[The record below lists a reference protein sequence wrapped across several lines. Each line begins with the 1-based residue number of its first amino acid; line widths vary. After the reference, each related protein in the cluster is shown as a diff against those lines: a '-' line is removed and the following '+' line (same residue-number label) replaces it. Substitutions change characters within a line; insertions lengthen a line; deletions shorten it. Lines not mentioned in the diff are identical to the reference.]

1 MSLTEKQKTQLKNYS
16 IYALMLCLAA
26 GILYYIF
33 VASSDKVVRQEFI
46 GANTSFP
53 QGEAEDLPED
63 KLKAYRLRQDIEK
76 EKEFQNELDR
86 ELSAIEAQAESRM
99 PMEEDID
106 WQEEASIEVNR
117 HDAAS
122 ELRGMAMSFQ
132 NEMAN
137 RNQEREDAMQAEIN
151 ALKEELLASKK
162 DKGVEDIERRTKE
175 YMEQVERLLT
185 PKDTTPPPPP
195 VRGPKLQKVK
205 AYRLQ
210 KKVVSSL
217 QGEAFL
223 PENQFH
229 SPADIG
235 MGKTVQRNTI
245 NVSVEKTIKVKPG
258 DFVRLRLDEPIFL
271 EELIVPKNALIVGKA
286 SIHGTRMQL
295 AVTSIEYK
303 GRIVEVNLTA
313 FDLDGQEGISIP
325 NSIDREAVKEAAAEM
340 SGTVGQ
346 NYTISRGI
354 TDQLV
359 GDAARTV
366 MSGASKYLQKKIS
379 AVRVELKAGYR
390 LLLVENKN

>member
-99 PMEEDID
+99 PMEEEID

-117 HDAAS
+117 NDAAS

-137 RNQEREDAMQAEIN
+137 RNQDREDAMQAEIN

-162 DKGVEDIERRTKE
+162 DKGVEDIERRTKD
-175 YMEQVERLLT
+175 YMQQVERLLM
-185 PKDTTPPPPP
+185 PKDSTPPPPP
-195 VRGPKLQKVK
+195 ERGPKLQKVK

-229 SPADIG
+229 SPTDIG
-235 MGKTVQRNTI
+235 MGKPVQRNTI
-245 NVSVEKTIKVKPG
+245 NVSVEKTTKVKPG

-295 AVTSIEYK
+295 SVTSIEYK

-379 AVRVELKAGYR
+379 AVRVELKAGYH